1 MQYLLDTHTF
11 LWFLNGDSQLS
22 EQARVNIENPQ
33 SFNFISIASIW
44 EISIKLSLGKL
55 SLDLTL
61 EELVKEIIKNNFEI
75 LPINIDHILQLS
87 KLENHHKDPFDRI
100 LISQALC
107 ENFEIISKDINFA
120 LYPQLKISW

>member
-33 SFNFISIASIW
+33 NFNFISIASIW